1 MDLCTVL
8 SACLYILSRTFYT
21 KRSRRN
27 EIVNKQYFLRSFP
40 RNYYYTILPNDF
52 LVPLITDFVVVVVTI
67 FPAHNFFA
75 TLSMYLHL
83 FPIFSSSSLYSYAEA
98 CFCSRYKYIC
108 VKTKYKNVWY
118 YNTAISQLCGS

>member
-8 SACLYILSRTFYT
+8 SACLYIPSRTFIQRDREGM
-21 KRSRRN
+21 KSSIN
-27 EIVNKQYFLRSFP
+27 NIFKKLSPEIIIIA
-40 RNYYYTILPNDF
+40 ILPNDF

-67 FPAHNFFA
+67 FPVHNFFA

-118 YNTAISQLCGS
+118 YNTAISQPCGS